1 MTNTELKNLCKNR
14 GISGYSSKNKLE
26 LIGLLSA
33 QKEENTL
40 EMPSAPSAQV
50 RYIDLFCGLGAFH
63 TAFNS
68 SKDNFKCVLACDID
82 NGARRIYEANYG
94 LKPEGDIRKID
105 LATMPDFEILC
116 AGFPCFVAGT
126 SVLTN
131 QGYKHIE
138 HITLDDQ
145 LFTHTG
151 KFQRILNL
159 QQKTHSTEF
168 QIIKIKYHPHDI
180 QSTPEHPFYVK
191 ERTRIW
197 NNKNRRYE
205 YVFSEPL
212 WLPASKITTE
222 HFAGMAINIENC
234 LPTFHIPVI
243 INSKRT
249 DTVSITLDKKD
260 EWFMMGYFLGDG
272 WIQENKKKDGRLM
285 HIIRFAINN
294 KDEDNVLKRISS
306 ILPITDKL
314 TDTGKCK
321 KFGCSNVIW
330 YTILKQFGKYAHGKI
345 IPEWIQSAPKEYIQ
359 EFLDG
364 YKSADGC
371 IQPSSRGIPNHTISY
386 TTVSNNIAY
395 GIQRLYLK
403 LGQLCSIQYFER
415 PTTCIIEGRQCN
427 QRSTYRMLVTISPQ
441 RLSSSF
447 IENDYAWFKIDT
459 VISTQTEPQ
468 TVYNFEVEHDN
479 SYCVEN
485 TIVHNC
491 QPFSIA
497 GKQEGFK
504 DEVKGNLFY
513 DILKIIDAKNPPMC
527 ILENVKN
534 LETHDNGN
542 TYKTIVAELK
552 KRNYLVTS
560 KVINATEYGSP
571 QARQRIFIIA
581 TRDKAFTIPVPTK
594 TTNPVSTIIDKTVEK
609 SDLDL
614 DRYKMVNKRTKTV
627 VPSKPHVI
635 ADVFPKLS
643 EEKEKAVKEQ
653 NKTYEKTLKSLK
665 EKLKA
670 AEDKL
675 NSTDDAK
682 KDKANIAAVKTVKKE
697 MLGIQ
702 AKMKPKGGRQGE
714 RVYSTDAVGVTV
726 CASSGGPGAKTGLYK
741 VGNFVRRLTVK
752 ETLGMFGFPADYKF
766 PETTVEDSLFYLGNS
781 IVVNIPLAFVPTI
794 AAWFGKA

>member
-1 MTNTELKNLCKNR
+1 MNTLKMEYTKMTNTELKNLCKNR

-33 QKEENTL
+33 QKGENTL

-116 AGFPCFVAGT
+116 AGFPC
-126 SVLTN
+126 
-131 QGYKHIE
+131 
-138 HITLDDQ
+138 
-145 LFTHTG
+145 
-151 KFQRILNL
+151 
-159 QQKTHSTEF
+159 
-168 QIIKIKYHPHDI
+168 
-180 QSTPEHPFYVK
+180 
-191 ERTRIW
+191 
-197 NNKNRRYE
+197 
-205 YVFSEPL
+205 
-212 WLPASKITTE
+212 
-222 HFAGMAINIENC
+222 
-234 LPTFHIPVI
+234 
-243 INSKRT
+243 
-249 DTVSITLDKKD
+249 
-260 EWFMMGYFLGDG
+260 
-272 WIQENKKKDGRLM
+272 
-285 HIIRFAINN
+285 
-294 KDEDNVLKRISS
+294 
-306 ILPITDKL
+306 
-314 TDTGKCK
+314 
-321 KFGCSNVIW
+321 
-330 YTILKQFGKYAHGKI
+330 
-345 IPEWIQSAPKEYIQ
+345 
-359 EFLDG
+359 
-364 YKSADGC
+364 
-371 IQPSSRGIPNHTISY
+371 
-386 TTVSNNIAY
+386 
-395 GIQRLYLK
+395 
-403 LGQLCSIQYFER
+403 
-415 PTTCIIEGRQCN
+415 
-427 QRSTYRMLVTISPQ
+427 
-441 RLSSSF
+441 
-447 IENDYAWFKIDT
+447 
-459 VISTQTEPQ
+459 
-468 TVYNFEVEHDN
+468 
-479 SYCVEN
+479 
-485 TIVHNC
+485 

-542 TYKTIVAELK
+542 TYKTIIAELK

-614 DRYKMVNKRTKTV
+614 DRYKMVNKPSKKV

-766 PETTVEDSLFYLGNS
+766 PETTSEDSLFYLGNS